1 MIIKDIFK
9 QLFSSYTS
17 DHYLVEKLWNEIET
31 SYSNN
36 KRYYHTLSHLD
47 YLIQQ
52 LANFKERVID
62 WDIILFSVFYHDIVY
77 NVLQN
82 NNEEQSASLAEKRLN
97 SIGVSVD
104 KINKCE
110 EQILATKTHEDT
122 NDYDTNLFTDAD
134 LSILGQAWN
143 MYENYTHQLRKE
155 YAVYPDLLYNEGR
168 KKVLMHFLE
177 MNRIFKTDEFYN
189 QFEKQAR
196 ENLKRELKELKMH
209 LN

>member
-9 QLFSSYTS
+9 QLFSSHTS
-17 DHYLVEKLWNEIET
+17 DHSLVEKLWNEIET
-31 SYSNN
+31 SYSN
-36 KRYYHTLSHLD
+36 
-47 YLIQQ
+47 
-52 LANFKERVID
+52 
-62 WDIILFSVFYHDIVY
+62 
-77 NVLQN
+77 
-82 NNEEQSASLAEKRLN
+82 RLN

-134 LSILGQAWN
+134 LSILGQTWN

-155 YAVYPDLLYNEGR
+155 YAVYPDLLYNERR

-196 ENLKRELKELKMH
+196 ENLKRELKEL
-209 LN
+209 

>member
-1 MIIKDIFK
+1 
-9 QLFSSYTS
+9 
-17 DHYLVEKLWNEIET
+17 
-31 SYSNN
+31 
-36 KRYYHTLSHLD
+36 
-47 YLIQQ
+47 
-52 LANFKERVID
+52 
-62 WDIILFSVFYHDIVY
+62 
-77 NVLQN
+77 
-82 NNEEQSASLAEKRLN
+82 
-97 SIGVSVD
+97 
-104 KINKCE
+104 
-110 EQILATKTHEDT
+110 
-122 NDYDTNLFTDAD
+122 
-134 LSILGQAWN
+134 